1 MGNCGKMEDL
11 CIIGENIKMRDINST
26 LQKQLGS
33 LKERASPVGGQR
45 DTLSSNSIEDNV
57 SKDLQA
63 VDLVNFTE
71 ATEVDSELGSLSRRK
86 RKQENINIHKVSSKI
101 SHSKQSVLTQD
112 KVGEAQEGLLE
123 AVEVELGILKVC
135 DAAMGSLQ
143 VCDSSQDLKRCKM
156 KIEASLTHEVGFD
169 MSTVAARA
177 PNDKLGLVFDT
188 KVHSTTA
195 LGFKHASCSIAQWK
209 DREGTD
215 AVNNIREKGF
225 TSTSD
230 EALETTIT
238 ASAVSTKDAN
248 VKKVSLMDQTE
259 NQRLRAALA
268 ALQSQFNVLS
278 SLAEKGSRNC
288 GYCQSVK
295 EEIRKLSFN
304 CGDISAGQ
312 VSAGKVATRAQSSAY
327 DEPQECSSPVGS
339 CTSEKTAMSN
349 EDCKRLSS
357 SVLHTRQTESTRKDT
372 MPHKDKDSDLP
383 MRNYLHEDIE
393 EAECHLCI
401 ELASSQSEDLDAEQM
416 KVQGGSL
423 ESERNA
429 SIKCPLA
436 TERESRSEKLHTSS
450 EENKSFAPDVTM
462 HGHVSSEFG
471 KGADNFNAAVEDEG
485 ECEGLSDKNSKEEGC
500 WNSGLTRNSWESPGG
515 DGTNEAEDDG
525 YIDLKCGCTSQKYG
539 DTAGILRLFQSG
551 KVEIQCQCSLGCIKG
566 KPMSPANFERHSG
579 RGASK
584 KWKETIWIVLGDRKV
599 QFSKVKGLDAFV
611 RRYKDSSRGRLRQPG
626 PAKLPYHRDEFMKC
640 KKCSKRRRF
649 RRKTK
654 EDCRLFHEASMN
666 SEWECSNY
674 PFDSVFSCQDDEER
688 EARQANRGC
697 IRSRTC
703 QGCIECVCLGC
714 FTCRFE
720 DCSCRLCIEYIV
732 NNK

>member
-1 MGNCGKMEDL
+1 M
-11 CIIGENIKMRDINST
+11 
-26 LQKQLGS
+26 
-33 LKERASPVGGQR
+33 
-45 DTLSSNSIEDNV
+45 
-57 SKDLQA
+57 
-63 VDLVNFTE
+63 
-71 ATEVDSELGSLSRRK
+71 
-86 RKQENINIHKVSSKI
+86 
-101 SHSKQSVLTQD
+101 
-112 KVGEAQEGLLE
+112 
-123 AVEVELGILKVC
+123 
-135 DAAMGSLQ
+135 
-143 VCDSSQDLKRCKM
+143 
-156 KIEASLTHEVGFD
+156 
-169 MSTVAARA
+169 
-177 PNDKLGLVFDT
+177 
-188 KVHSTTA
+188 
-195 LGFKHASCSIAQWK
+195 
-209 DREGTD
+209 
-215 AVNNIREKGF
+215 
-225 TSTSD
+225 
-230 EALETTIT
+230 
-238 ASAVSTKDAN
+238 
-248 VKKVSLMDQTE
+248 
-259 NQRLRAALA
+259 
-268 ALQSQFNVLS
+268 
-278 SLAEKGSRNC
+278 
-288 GYCQSVK
+288 
-295 EEIRKLSFN
+295 
-304 CGDISAGQ
+304 
-312 VSAGKVATRAQSSAY
+312 SAGKVATRAQSSAY

-393 EAECHLCI
+393 ESECHLCI

-416 KVQGGSL
+416 KVQGGSP

-450 EENKSFAPDVTM
+450 EENKSFAPDVAM

-566 KPMSPANFERHSG
+566 KDTCVCICSRTMCHFVHDLLPLEKKCLTETKFYSGKPMSPANFERHSG

-584 KWKETIWIVLGDRKV
+584 KWKETVWIVLGDRKV

-649 RRKTK
+649 KRKTK

-674 PFDSVFSCQDDEER
+674 PFDRWAV
-688 EARQANRGC
+688 
-697 IRSRTC
+697 
-703 QGCIECVCLGC
+703 
-714 FTCRFE
+714 
-720 DCSCRLCIEYIV
+720 
-732 NNK
+732 